1 MQVLMQYSLFGK
13 QVEMA
18 TDSDLLNE
26 MNAVNRIF
34 HFRTKT
40 PNIMQRLPANEFTN
54 SLYSDYGKIIKMNEQ
69 MVIGV

>member
-40 PNIMQRLPANEFTN
+40 KKTKNHTTAH
-54 SLYSDYGKIIKMNEQ
+54 G
-69 MVIGV
+69 